1 MSHRHESIMFMC
13 ALVIGAGF
21 AAPAAAVPTERNL
34 YVTDSENGLIY
45 LVTPSK
51 SVSVL
56 VSEADIT
63 SATGASEARFTDNG
77 MFFDLATEK
86 LYFTDS
92 ESDSILVRDST
103 GAVSVIATE
112 ADIFAVTGAQNA
124 DDEDAARPEHIIL
137 VGGSLYVTDE
147 ISESLL
153 KVNPTTGAVS
163 VHTSDADFEGVSGI
177 IDSEIEGGIAVSP
190 DGKTLYVTS
199 DEPPNT
205 VFAVDVATGTPSVLA
220 SFGSDLDTF
229 LTLAPNGDVIVADD
243 DSSNSISRVTSGGV
257 VTAFLDEST
266 ISSVIGGGTPDLE
279 GGIAFDEFGNFFLA
293 EEGTDGIYRWPVAD
307 LSFGT
312 IDTTSGAL
320 FLSEVFASASLGVAS
335 LDYEGGIAF
344 GTIGEL
350 PEPGTLLLLGVGLV
364 GAISA
369 RRRHRPG

>member
-112 ADIFAVTGAQNA
+112 ADIFAVTG
-124 DDEDAARPEHIIL
+124 H
-137 VGGSLYVTDE
+137 
-147 ISESLL
+147 
-153 KVNPTTGAVS
+153 
-163 VHTSDADFEGVSGI
+163 
-177 IDSEIEGGIAVSP
+177 
-190 DGKTLYVTS
+190 KTLMTRTQPTPCSPSTS
-199 DEPPNT
+199 RRAPLPCWHR
-205 VFAVDVATGTPSVLA
+205 
-220 SFGSDLDTF
+220 
-229 LTLAPNGDVIVADD
+229 LAP
-243 DSSNSISRVTSGGV
+243 ISTRS
-257 VTAFLDEST
+257 
-266 ISSVIGGGTPDLE
+266 
-279 GGIAFDEFGNFFLA
+279 
-293 EEGTDGIYRWPVAD
+293 
-307 LSFGT
+307 
-312 IDTTSGAL
+312 
-320 FLSEVFASASLGVAS
+320 
-335 LDYEGGIAF
+335 
-344 GTIGEL
+344 
-350 PEPGTLLLLGVGLV
+350 
-364 GAISA
+364 
-369 RRRHRPG
+369 

>member
-124 DDEDAARPEHIIL
+124 DDEDAA
-137 VGGSLYVTDE
+137 
-147 ISESLL
+147 
-153 KVNPTTGAVS
+153 
-163 VHTSDADFEGVSGI
+163 
-177 IDSEIEGGIAVSP
+177 
-190 DGKTLYVTS
+190 
-199 DEPPNT
+199 NT

-220 SFGSDLDTF
+220 SFGSDIDTF

-266 ISSVIGGGTPDLE
+266 ISSVIGGGGPDLE

-307 LSFGT
+307 LSLGT

>member
-124 DDEDAARPEHIIL
+124 DDEDAA
-137 VGGSLYVTDE
+137 
-147 ISESLL
+147 
-153 KVNPTTGAVS
+153 
-163 VHTSDADFEGVSGI
+163 
-177 IDSEIEGGIAVSP
+177 
-190 DGKTLYVTS
+190 
-199 DEPPNT
+199 NT

-220 SFGSDLDTF
+220 SFGSDIDTF

-266 ISSVIGGGTPDLE
+266 ISSVIGGGGLIWR
-279 GGIAFDEFGNFFLA
+279 GAS
-293 EEGTDGIYRWPVAD
+293 R
-307 LSFGT
+307 S
-312 IDTTSGAL
+312 TS
-320 FLSEVFASASLGVAS
+320 S
-335 LDYEGGIAF
+335 
-344 GTIGEL
+344 
-350 PEPGTLLLLGVGLV
+350 
-364 GAISA
+364 AISSWLRKAPTGSIAGPSPIYLLA
-369 RRRHRPG
+369 RSTPPRAPCSSRRFLRRHRLAWQV